1 MIKLGADL
9 NVSNNNE
16 ENALSLSILGNYKI
30 VVELLL
36 EKGLNI
42 YKTFRNNKTL
52 LHLAAETD
60 NLVAIK
66 FLLTKELEVNSEDIM
81 GKTPLS
87 YAKSKDVEEVLKSFG
102 GKY

>member
-1 MIKLGADL
+1 M
-9 NVSNNNE
+9 
-16 ENALSLSILGNYKI
+16 
-30 VVELLL
+30 
-36 EKGLNI
+36 
-42 YKTFRNNKTL
+42 
-52 LHLAAETD
+52 LHLAAEAD